1 MHQQEHQADNVGAEG
16 LLGRAD
22 FLKLAGAAGVGAAAG
37 AGLLQTGA
45 GAAVT
50 TNLKPTDFTFRTRE
64 QFRPFDLLAKNFVEL
79 NDSFETNTVRDYTVL
94 RPGPPD
100 EDDGFVRVGGGQARF
115 AGQDEYLTVLKSD
128 TGQEAPFSTV
138 TVDVASQPDGTVYAG
153 LYRDDLEYVHAYYNK
168 DTQTVGLEARVGGVD
183 YNLGSTQQFEQ
194 RLFEAP
200 FKFAFVANE
209 NRVIALVGSPSDL
222 GNWRPII
229 ERDLFFETRNAVGG
243 PLDLRDES
251 RLEPAP
257 TALRNGFG
265 ARSAEGSNILFDR
278 VRAGYFGEAGIRDPH
293 VVQYADGTPYIE
305 DNKLYFTFTNAGLG
319 FFEKAHYGVWTL
331 DLSDYTNIEQV
342 GNIFWRNA
350 DSPTVPATKILGH
363 HAGQIIRDEEGGQWI
378 ILASSWGDFGPQ
390 GGDRAVAPG
399 TVTYPDTGSNGEP
412 VGGDPNDPNNPPAVV
427 APYEPPVDILYAEE
441 AGTPGGLPLTTNILE
456 GVHVLDGKR
465 HPVNDTPFP
474 TEGKWDPGLT
484 RINGRWYLP
493 YVIALDLFTDFQ
505 PALARS
511 PRGGSHL
518 TATEFVGA
526 DWGKRATEGSIIQK
540 LGGEWRMFASCGD
553 DEPAQFQGRYPIY
566 FLRAANPEANENDRQ
581 AAEDGGGQRLQF
593 DGYLD
598 APHPT
603 NIPHPMIVPITTRSG
618 GRTRTRYIM
627 ISFNGDQYY
636 IERLGYGTHGDFYVM
651 EAEQTVRGREF

>member
-1 MHQQEHQADNVGAEG
+1 MDHRDHRTDSVGSEG
-16 LLGRAD
+16 ILDRAD
-22 FLKLAGAAGVGAAAG
+22 FLKLAGAAGIGAAAG
-37 AGLLQTGA
+37 ASLIPGAA

-50 TNLKPTDFTFRTRE
+50 TSLDPTDFSFTTRE
-64 QFRPFDLLAKNFVEL
+64 QFRPFHLLAKNFVQL
-79 NDSFETNTVRDYTVL
+79 DDGFDRNTIDNYTIL
-94 RPGPPD
+94 RPAPPED
-100 EDDGFVRVGGGQARF
+100 GEDDGFVRVGDGEARF
-115 AGQDEYLTVLKSD
+115 AGQDDYYTVLKSN

-138 TVDVASQPDGTVYAG
+138 IVDVASQPDGTVYAG
-153 LYRDDLEYVHAYYNK
+153 LYRDELEYVHAYYNK

-183 YNLGSTQQFEQ
+183 YMLGETQQFEQ

-200 FKFAFVANE
+200 FRFAFVANE

-222 GNWRPII
+222 GNWRPVI

-251 RLEPAP
+251 RLEPTP

-265 ARSAEGSNILFDR
+265 ARSTGGSSILIDR

-293 VVQYADGTPYIE
+293 VVQYADGSPYIK

-319 FFEKAHYGVWTL
+319 FFEKAHWGVWTL
-331 DLSDYTNIEQV
+331 DLSDYSRIEQV

-350 DSPTVPATKILGH
+350 DDPVVPPTKVLGH
-363 HAGQIIRDEEGGQWI
+363 HAGQIVRDEEEGQWI
-378 ILASSWGDFGPQ
+378 LLVSSWGDFGAQ
-390 GGDRAVAPG
+390 GGDRGNFG
-399 TVTYPDTGSNGEP
+399 TVTYPDGM
-412 VGGDPNDPNNPPAVV
+412 DPDGPT
-427 APYEPPVDILYAEE
+427 APYEPSVDIVYDEQ
-441 AGTPGGLPLTTNILE
+441 PLSLNILR
-456 GVHVLDGKR
+456 GVHVLEGKK
-465 HPVNDTPFP
+465 HPVNETPYP

-484 RINGRWYLP
+484 RINGVWYLP
-493 YVIALDLFTDFQ
+493 YVIALDLFSDFQ
-505 PALARS
+505 PALAKS
-511 PRGGSHL
+511 PRGGGHL

-540 LGGEWRMFASCGD
+540 LGGKWRMFASCGD

-566 FLRAANPEANENDRQ
+566 FLDAANPEADETDRQ
-581 AAEDGGGQRLQF
+581 AAEAGEGQRLQF

-618 GRTRTRYIM
+618 GRTRTKYIM
-627 ISFNGDQYY
+627 ITFNGDQYY

-651 EAEQTVRGREF
+651 QAEQTVRGREF